1 MTLAKRQSMKLVGR
15 VSSSVMAPPGI
26 GSPTYDMVPFHIE
39 AGYDP
44 PLGAFVLIGREEND
58 TLFHYGRIVQAFEE
72 NTKADPWRL
81 QRASAYGL
89 EEHQPIRVD
98 DSSPHRVRV
107 ALVELLGELVLD
119 KDNRLQE
126 VRKPTL
132 LPRTGAPVFEL
143 PVDLIPVVV
152 GLPVGI
158 DNGLHVGSVKSG
170 SETAN
175 VYLPIE
181 AVARHIAIVGR
192 TGVGKSY
199 AAHVLVEELTKRGIP
214 VVSFDV
220 LGDVFKMAAALGGL
234 NLTAGVDFRVPFST
248 IGLSEF
254 LSFVNLTKDQ
264 QELVAL
270 AYDEVFDRALDA
282 LEAGGTVQVKLEE
295 LLNEIRS
302 VAGQFGQMSVG
313 NRAARRVEA
322 AVRRS
327 RLLEET
333 LSDWPQKLADH
344 PIINVYVGHLG
355 QEARNLIVGA
365 SARLLQILRRKGYVP
380 PFVMLLD
387 EAHLF
392 LPGGGETTP
401 STRVIREL
409 VRTARHD
416 AIGIVLITQSP
427 SSMDKQSLLTCN
439 TRIVFALDPEDLR
452 LISGMLGDLPEEVVK
467 RIPRLSKGH
476 AILVSGSDLIRH
488 PVEVEIRPRQT
499 PEGAP
504 TPNLAEEVR
513 KWKEKR
519 MMNSGKQS

>member
-1 MTLAKRQSMKLVGR
+1 MTWVKRQSMKLVGR

-39 AGYDP
+39 PGYDP

-89 EEHQPIRVD
+89 EEYQPIRVD
-98 DSSPHRVRV
+98 DSSPHRIRV
-107 ALVELLGELVLD
+107 ALVELLGELVF
-119 KDNRLQE
+119 KDNRLQAVQE
-126 VRKPTL
+126 PTL

-199 AAHVLVEELTKRGIP
+199 AAHVLVEELTKHGIP

-270 AYDEVFDRALDA
+270 AYDKVFNRALDA
-282 LEAGGTVQVKLEE
+282 LEATGTVQVRLEE

-302 VAGQFGQMSVG
+302 VAGQFGQKRVG
-313 NRAARRVEA
+313 DRAARRVEA
-322 AVRRS
+322 AVQRS

-333 LSDWPQKLADH
+333 LSDWPQKLADR

-392 LPGGGETTP
+392 LPGGGEITP

-439 TRIVFALDPEDLR
+439 TRIVFALDSEDLR

-519 MMNSGKQS
+519 MANSAK